1 MKIAAIVSLG
11 VMLFTLS
18 ACHDHK
24 NKSSAGSSS
33 SVNSSVN
40 SSVSSSVNSSL
51 NSSLS
56 SSSTSSEA
64 DVTQT
69 IQVSVLWPDYDSEN
83 WVQGRDVEF
92 AIPVY
97 FAVYSIDSQGQVLS
111 VDALST
117 GEPQP
122 SWSFTNNKLNSVLQV
137 VGAFVDSA
145 ERDKVV
151 VGSTLF
157 DSSLALLFAP
167 IMSSSVVIEFKQT
180 AFLSEYLRSRTP
192 EQLSYPT
199 ATLND
204 NFTQMYAVF
213 SQRADIF
220 NIFTSSLAD
229 SLRHTRNGLG
239 YLFEELPK
247 LQAATLSIDL
257 RDEQTWLD
265 GFFFRGVGYTHSY
278 LQMRETSNGY
288 SLQNVSWD
296 GQTFQP
302 QPTGVHYV
310 HLGSGTWGPI
320 GSNPIL
326 QNVAD
331 GDNMTLQLA
340 PQELTQISRL
350 GSYNLQGLNIFRL
363 LEGMPLLSHYENK
376 KLQLSAQFS
385 TGATASLML
394 SAPSTPGYYV
404 HYLSDSY
411 GTCGSFTLDTGETNC
426 FRLTIATFDADKQQW
441 DTSFGTDID
450 TAISPDASLMLA
462 STTLVGLHTNNTT
475 DRVYLHLIDN
485 AGKTVNF
492 YTLGDN
498 VGDAP
503 VLIDSATWE
512 RRSIAGFSGADTDV
526 IMVHMPNGGRVGGKY
541 AFSPNP
547 FITESEGYIRMGN
560 LATISP
566 KLGTFFILNDIA
578 MGDVINAIPDNR
590 PYNGDYRF
598 GDIRVTVT
606 ESGISESLPLNPP
619 TPCEANI
626 SRISTSVF
634 AYVEESGH
642 SYYNFTVN
650 YREGNTLTGNCPPLL
665 KDDAYTVTL
674 SADGN
679 TITFTSENASL
690 TGTRTYD

>member
-1 MKIAAIVSLG
+1 M
-11 VMLFTLS
+11 
-18 ACHDHK
+18 
-24 NKSSAGSSS
+24 
-33 SVNSSVN
+33 
-40 SSVSSSVNSSL
+40 
-51 NSSLS
+51 
-56 SSSTSSEA
+56 
-64 DVTQT
+64 TQT
-69 IQVSVLWPDYDSEN
+69 IQVSVLWPDYYSEN
-83 WVQGRDVEF
+83 WVQGRDVEL
-92 AIPVY
+92 ATPVY
-97 FAVYSIDSQGQVLS
+97 FAVYSIDSQGRVLS

-122 SWSFTNNKLNSVLQV
+122 SWSFTNNKLSSVLQV

-192 EQLSYPT
+192 EELSYPT
-199 ATLND
+199 TTLND

-213 SQRADIF
+213 SQRA
-220 NIFTSSLAD
+220 NIYNISSNSLAD
-229 SLRHTRNGLG
+229 GLRHARNGLG

-247 LQAATLSIDL
+247 LQAATLSLDL
-257 RDEQTWLD
+257 RDQQTWLD
-265 GFFFRGVGYTHSY
+265 GFFFRGVSYAHSY

-302 QPTGVHYV
+302 QPTSVHYV
-310 HLGSGTWGPI
+310 HLGSGAWGPI

-340 PQELTQISRL
+340 PQEFTQISRL
-350 GSYNLQGLNIFRL
+350 GSYDLQGLNIFRL
-363 LEGMPLLSHYENK
+363 HEGMPLSSHYENK
-376 KLQLSAQFS
+376 KLQLTAQFS
-385 TGATASLML
+385 TGATASLIS
-394 SAPSTPGYYV
+394 SAPSTPGYYLR
-404 HYLSDSY
+404 HFSDSY
-411 GTCGSFTLDTGETNC
+411 GTCSGFTLDPGETNC
-426 FRLTIATFDADKQQW
+426 LRLKIATLDADKQQW
-441 DTSFGTDID
+441 ETSFGTDVD
-450 TAISPDASLMLA
+450 AVISPDASLTRA
-462 STTLVGLHTNNTT
+462 STTLVALNTNNTT
-475 DRVYLHLIDN
+475 AWVYLHLIDN
-485 AGKTVNF
+485 AEKTVNF

-498 VGDAP
+498 VGDVP

-512 RRSIAGFSGADTDV
+512 RRSIAGFSGAATDV
-526 IMVHMPNGGRVGGKY
+526 IMVRMPNEGRVGGKY
-541 AFSPNP
+541 YFSPNT
-547 FITESEGYIRMGN
+547 FITESEGYLRMGN
-560 LATISP
+560 LVTISP
-566 KLGTFFILNDIA
+566 KLGTFFILNDVA
-578 MGDVINAIPDNR
+578 MSDVINARPDNR
-590 PYNGDYRF
+590 PYSGDYQF

-606 ESGISESLPLNPP
+606 EFGISESPPLNPP

-626 SRISTSVF
+626 SRVSTSIF

-642 SYYNFTVN
+642 AYYNFTVN
-650 YREGNTLTGNCPPLL
+650 FREGNTLTGNCPPLF
-665 KDDAYTVTL
+665 KDDEYTVTL
-674 SADGN
+674 GADGN